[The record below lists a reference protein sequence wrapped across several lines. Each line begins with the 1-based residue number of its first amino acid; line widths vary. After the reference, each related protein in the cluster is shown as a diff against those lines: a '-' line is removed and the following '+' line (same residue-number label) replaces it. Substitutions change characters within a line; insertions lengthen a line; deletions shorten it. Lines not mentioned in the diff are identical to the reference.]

1 LNERLILTVLL
12 LAFALQGGA
21 QFFSQYKFCDR
32 GQLEPVI
39 EKSRKIASET
49 ALDSTLNLVIAQS
62 RGKTKECIRII
73 KDVLLAELTAKKAD
87 SLNERSLSL
96 YQTAIKK
103 AVSEKN
109 QQMEIWASINY
120 AFYRYQYSS
129 YDAALYYFIRVGQL
143 AESFPPE
150 EMIFPGDT
158 FKKLGYFMGYI
169 REYEQGI
176 AYLKLAE
183 KYTFGLSAEMAALK
197 DNIGLLY
204 SKTNDSNKARKY
216 FDQALEIAVEVKD
229 TLRQAKVLGNTAD
242 LYKKSGDYEKAIQ
255 LLHRD
260 IYLSRNGD
268 NNMNTMYALLR
279 LSEVYLETGSINK
292 ARLAAL
298 QANSIAQSKVYFKSS
313 QLEATELLLKIA
325 QKTGNSDEELTL
337 RRKIDSL
344 NISLKT
350 PEGTNTISKLNWEA
364 QKQNF
369 NEQLNKEKQRVKKG
383 AWVRNGIVLLSALLL
398 LITVWFLIKLKRKSK
413 KNSSRYQSSLKFL
426 QNEKLKS
433 ETRLREASNS
443 LTAHVN
449 YLSEKN
455 HQIEKLESEIKN
467 IKSVFNTDENRAELN
482 KLLESHLMTEENW
495 NRFKNAFALEY
506 PKFYARLVNNY
517 PELTE
522 ANWRIIL
529 LQHLRLSNGEIA
541 RLLGVTVEAVKKAKQ
556 RLKKKL
562 NEAYESL
569 MGVAAGEDMS

>member
-1 LNERLILTVLL
+1 
-12 LAFALQGGA
+12 
-21 QFFSQYKFCDR
+21 
-32 GQLEPVI
+32 
-39 EKSRKIASET
+39 
-49 ALDSTLNLVIAQS
+49 
-62 RGKTKECIRII
+62 
-73 KDVLLAELTAKKAD
+73 
-87 SLNERSLSL
+87 
-96 YQTAIKK
+96 
-103 AVSEKN
+103 
-109 QQMEIWASINY
+109 
-120 AFYRYQYSS
+120 
-129 YDAALYYFIRVGQL
+129 
-143 AESFPPE
+143 
-150 EMIFPGDT
+150 
-158 FKKLGYFMGYI
+158 MGYI

-398 LITVWFLIKLKRKSK
+398 LITAWFLIKLKRKSN

-426 QNEKLKS
+426 QNEKLES
-433 ETRLREASNS
+433 ETKLREASNS